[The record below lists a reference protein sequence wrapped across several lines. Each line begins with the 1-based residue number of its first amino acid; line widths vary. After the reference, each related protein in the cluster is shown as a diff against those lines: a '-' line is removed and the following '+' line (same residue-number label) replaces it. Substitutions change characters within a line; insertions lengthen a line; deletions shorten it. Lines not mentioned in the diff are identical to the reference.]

1 MFVHKDKL
9 VTDIEGPLMP
19 GRMFYTMDWA
29 NDPERWPLL
38 ILEYVDG
45 GLDSIYGPYTNTQDL
60 MAAYRHLLDLGPDD
74 EWDDGIE
81 YVLKPLKGKI

>member
-1 MFVHKDKL
+1 MFVYKDKL

-19 GRMFYTMDWA
+19 DRSFYTTDWTD
-29 NDPERWPLL
+29 DPGQWPLL

-45 GLDSIYGPYTNTQDL
+45 GLDSIYGPYTRTDEL
-60 MAAYRHLLDLGPDD
+60 MAAWKHLTYLGPDD

-81 YVLKPLKGKI
+81 YVLQPLKGKI